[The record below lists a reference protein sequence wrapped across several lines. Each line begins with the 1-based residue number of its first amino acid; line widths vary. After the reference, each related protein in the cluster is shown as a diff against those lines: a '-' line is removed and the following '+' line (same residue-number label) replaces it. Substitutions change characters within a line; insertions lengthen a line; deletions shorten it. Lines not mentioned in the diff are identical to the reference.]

1 VTTAAAGAT
10 PAGSRN
16 LEALAPPAA
25 GNVVPF
31 GAMGRLRPL
40 LGMRWWLG
48 LAFVAV
54 AGLTALAI
62 VTASDERAGSAARRY
77 AQELAVGGT
86 VAASHDAKRA
96 PTLGSLRTELALTAG
111 RRRLALFAFDG
122 AGRLLTPA
130 VSENVR
136 WPRVPGGRQAVA
148 AALGGDSYI
157 ENPDGKGTRF
167 VVGVRTHGG
176 PAAAVVGYSAGR
188 PELQGELG
196 LVQREFL
203 QSGLVAFAIAAI
215 LGLTIATLI
224 ARRLQRIAG
233 AAQAIG
239 AGDFDA
245 EVSDTF
251 PDEVGTLAASIEQ
264 MRGRLRELFA
274 RLEGDRDRLESL
286 LERLNDGVLL
296 VDRGLGVEYA
306 NRHARELLALED
318 GRLDESSAPRVAAFA
333 RDLFSNPLPGRVQLD
348 EGGRTLA
355 LAGIPPLEDGDT
367 AILVVVDETAR
378 ERNERIQREFAT
390 NAAHELRTPI
400 ASIVTAV
407 EMLRTGAK
415 DDPEARDEFLDLIA
429 RESDRLTRL
438 TRALLVLA
446 RADAGESSRLAQRVS
461 VAPLLERVAETL
473 PPRDDVA
480 VRVDCP
486 GGIAIRGDADL
497 LEQAVASLATNAAR
511 QTATGSIWL
520 RGRRENGSVVIEVAD
535 TGPGIHGPDRTRV
548 FDRFYRGAAPD
559 DRSGF
564 GLGLSIA
571 RESVHALG
579 GEIELGPEQVV
590 GTTVRLRLVAAGAEE
605 RA

>member
-1 VTTAAAGAT
+1 
-10 PAGSRN
+10 
-16 LEALAPPAA
+16 
-25 GNVVPF
+25 
-31 GAMGRLRPL
+31 
-40 LGMRWWLG
+40 MRWWLG

-62 VTASDERAGSAARRY
+62 VAASDKRAGSAARRY

-96 PTLGSLRTELALTAG
+96 PTLGGLRAELALTAG

-122 AGRLLTPA
+122 AGRLITPA
-130 VSENVR
+130 VSDNVR
-136 WPRVPGGRQAVA
+136 WSRVPGGRQAVA
-148 AALGGDSYI
+148 TALGGDSYI

-176 PAAAVVGYSAGR
+176 PAAALVGYSAGR
-188 PELQGELG
+188 PELQAELG

-203 QSGLVAFAIAAI
+203 QSALVAFGVAAV
-215 LGLTIATLI
+215 LGLAIATLI
-224 ARRLQRIAG
+224 ARRLRRIAR

-264 MRGRLRELFA
+264 MRGQLQELFT
-274 RLEGDRDRLESL
+274 RLESDRDRLESL

-306 NRHARELLALED
+306 NSHARELLALED

-333 RDLFSNPLPGRVQLD
+333 RDLFSNPLPGRVQLED
-348 EGGRTLA
+348 GGRTLA

-415 DDPEARDEFLDLIA
+415 DDPRARDEFLDLIA
-429 RESDRLTRL
+429 RESDRLTRV

-446 RADAGESSRLAQRVS
+446 RADAGEQPSLLAQRVT
-461 VAPLLERVAETL
+461 VAPLLERVADSL
-473 PPRDDVA
+473 PPRDDLA

-486 GGIAIRGDADL
+486 AGIAIRGDADL

-520 RGRRENGSVVIEVAD
+520 RGRRANGSVVIEVAD

-548 FDRFYRGAAPD
+548 FDRFYRGTGPD

-579 GEIELGPEQVV
+579 GEIELGPEQSV
-590 GTTVRLRLVAAGAEE
+590 GTTVRLTLVAAGAEE
-605 RA
+605 RV